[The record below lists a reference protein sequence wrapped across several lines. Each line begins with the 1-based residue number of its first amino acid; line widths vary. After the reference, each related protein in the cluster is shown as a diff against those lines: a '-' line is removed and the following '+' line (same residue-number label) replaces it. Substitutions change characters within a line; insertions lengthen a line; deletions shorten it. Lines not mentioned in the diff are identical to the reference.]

1 LNWNTKP
8 RLRFTTLQPTL
19 LPGTTPKPS
28 STTSTR
34 PHIALQP
41 TLPTEAPKYY
51 TTTKLRNH
59 YSDPTYYTTK
69 TAEYY
74 TTNYASGSYYKEI
87 PKYLSQNFY
96 LILFMFRLSGH
107 WSLEIY
113 C

>member
-41 TLPTEAPKYY
+41 TVPTEAPKYY
-51 TTTKLRNH
+51 TTT
-59 YSDPTYYTTK
+59 PTYYNEAQK
-69 TAEYY
+69 
-74 TTNYASGSYYKEI
+74 
-87 PKYLSQNFY
+87 
-96 LILFMFRLSGH
+96 
-107 WSLEIY
+107 SLLCPELLNHQDS
-113 C
+113 